1 MTPLTKRRRV
11 SAHHYQYALTGQTLH
26 EGHATASPHY
36 QRLFFFE
43 RFVKQLSEH
52 LKIISTDIEGV
63 GLPEIDTPS

>member
-1 MTPLTKRRRV
+1 MRVTRRR
-11 SAHHYQYALTGQTLH
+11 HHTTNN
-26 EGHATASPHY
+26 
-36 QRLFFFE
+36 FFFE